1 MGPVRASCRHS
12 FFLMKTFLL
21 SAALLLGTSAA
32 RAQILTPVQWAYAA
46 KKTSPTEA
54 TLYLKATMDEGWHV
68 YSQTGQKGGPVKT
81 TITFAP
87 AKGYALVGTPTEPAP
102 TTKYEPA
109 FEMPV
114 SYFAGSVVFQQKVK
128 LTGKGPLLVKGTVKY
143 MTCNDTKCLPPAE
156 IAFSIPVM

>member
-1 MGPVRASCRHS
+1 
-12 FFLMKTFLL
+12 MKNLL
-21 SAALLLGTSAA
+21 LGAALLLGASAA
-32 RAQILTPVQWAYAA
+32 QAQILTPVKWAYAA

-54 TLYLKATMDEGWHV
+54 TLFLKATMDAGWHV

-87 AKGYALVGTPTEPAP
+87 ANGYTLAGPPAEPMP

-114 SYFAGSVVFQQKVK
+114 SYFASSVIFQQKVK
-128 LTGKGPLLVKGTVKY
+128 LTGKGPLLIKGTVKY
-143 MTCNDTKCLPPAE
+143 MTCNDIKCLPPDE
-156 IAFSIPVM
+156 IAFNIPIM